1 MLGKVLLGKARFCFK
16 EFVMNAKR
24 KGRRLERRTIKMLEA
39 TGYLCIRAAGS
50 LGPIDVAAFNTFGVR
65 LIQIKANA
73 WPGPVE
79 REGLRQAANGLPAN
93 ATIECWRWND
103 NARQPL
109 IKSLTELGL

>member
-1 MLGKVLLGKARFCFK
+1 
-16 EFVMNAKR
+16 
-24 KGRRLERRTIKMLEA
+24 MLEA

-50 LGPIDVAAFNTFGVR
+50 LGPIDVAAFNMFGIR

-79 REGLRQAANGLPAN
+79 RESLRQASQWLPAN

-103 NARQPL
+103 NGDDL
-109 IKSLTELGL
+109 S